1 LAPGGEAIANFWQ
14 RLWAKLT
21 DSQGITMVADW
32 NGIRPGRE
40 LTERH
45 RLLLVR
51 AESMFIKTNGTSRTR
66 PCRKMESLVDK
77 FDAHAAGSAAVSH
90 DSSVTPI
97 DTARVPAKRRASV
110 IMEMPSASHYPPH
123 GRCVKKSYSTVS
135 SSQDVHPISSTYD
148 DLLLVTNDE
157 GADPFLLCSD
167 KWVKWVITVSTPAAS
182 STTYF
187 VRWRVS

>member
-1 LAPGGEAIANFWQ
+1 MAPGGEAIANFWR

-51 AESMFIKTNGTSRTR
+51 VESMIIKTDGTSRTR
-66 PCRKMESLVDK
+66 PCRKVESLVDK
-77 FDAHAAGSAAVSH
+77 LDAHAAGSAAVSH
-90 DSSVTPI
+90 DSLVTPI

-110 IMEMPSASHYPPH
+110 IMVMPSASHYPPH

-157 GADPFLLCSD
+157 GADVCAVLPT
-167 KWVKWVITVSTPAAS
+167 KTPN
-182 STTYF
+182 
-187 VRWRVS
+187 WKH

>member
-1 LAPGGEAIANFWQ
+1 MAPGGEAIANFWQ
-14 RLWAKLT
+14 RLSAKLT

-51 AESMFIKTNGTSRTR
+51 VESMIIKTDGTSRTR

-90 DSSVTPI
+90 DPSVTPI

-110 IMEMPSASHYPPH
+110 IM
-123 GRCVKKSYSTVS
+123 
-135 SSQDVHPISSTYD
+135 
-148 DLLLVTNDE
+148 
-157 GADPFLLCSD
+157 
-167 KWVKWVITVSTPAAS
+167 
-182 STTYF
+182 
-187 VRWRVS
+187 

>member
-1 LAPGGEAIANFWQ
+1 
-14 RLWAKLT
+14 
-21 DSQGITMVADW
+21 
-32 NGIRPGRE
+32 
-40 LTERH
+40 
-45 RLLLVR
+45 
-51 AESMFIKTNGTSRTR
+51 
-66 PCRKMESLVDK
+66 MESLVDMLN
-77 FDAHAAGSAAVSH
+77 AHAAGSAAVSH
-90 DSSVTPI
+90 SSSVTPI

-110 IMEMPSASHYPPH
+110 IMVMPSASHYPPH
-123 GRCVKKSYSTVS
+123 GRCVKESYSTKAL
-135 SSQDVHPISSTYD
+135 QDVHPISSTYD